1 MENSRL
7 HVARKRQRQVFMKKL
22 ILGFAGCALVL
33 ALSVILSNGFVDAHG
48 NSTESPVR
56 HKYYKSI
63 EIASGDTLW
72 DIAKEYMNE
81 DYDSIYAYIDELK
94 YINGLTSDGIQEGNR
109 FACRLYSLFI
119 TVYRS

>member
-1 MENSRL
+1 MYNSKHRTDV
-7 HVARKRQRQVFMKKL
+7 HEQ
-22 ILGFAGCALVL
+22 I
-33 ALSVILSNGFVDAHG
+33 HG

-94 YINGLTSDGIQEGNR
+94 DINGLTSDGIQESQY
-109 FACRLYSLFI
+109 L
-119 TVYRS
+119 TVAYYDTAFR